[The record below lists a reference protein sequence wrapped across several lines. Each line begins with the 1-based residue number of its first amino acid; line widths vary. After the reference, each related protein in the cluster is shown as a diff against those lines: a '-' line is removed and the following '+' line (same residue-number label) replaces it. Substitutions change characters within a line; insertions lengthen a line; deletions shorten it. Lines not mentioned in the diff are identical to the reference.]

1 MNVSDKAIEMLC
13 HHEGVRRK
21 PYQDCIG
28 LWTVGVASD
37 WGWEVVAIGMEQ
49 NAHTGGSSCAS

>member
-28 LWTVGVASD
+28 LWTVGV
-37 WGWEVVAIGMEQ
+37 GHLIGD
-49 NAHTGGSSCAS
+49 GKS